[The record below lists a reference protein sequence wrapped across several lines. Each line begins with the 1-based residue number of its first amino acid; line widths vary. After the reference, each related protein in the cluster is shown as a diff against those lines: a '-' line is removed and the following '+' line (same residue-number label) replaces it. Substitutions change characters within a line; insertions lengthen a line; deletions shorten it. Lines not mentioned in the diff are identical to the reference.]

1 MYEYVCTY
9 IYIWKLI
16 VAKSQPRN
24 SIDMGFGQTN
34 KSITRANR
42 IIPVQTRPDNS
53 DANFSPR
60 KQDKLTEK
68 RGKNNTSSIGGQNTR
83 QTALY

>member
-1 MYEYVCTY
+1 MHMY

-53 DANFSPR
+53 DANFSLR
-60 KQDKLTEK
+60 KQDETTEK
-68 RGKNNTSSIGGQNTR
+68 GGTNNTSSIRRQNIR
-83 QTALY
+83 QKATY